1 MMERTFVGLDV
12 HARTTVAGV
21 LDAVTGEVRSFRAP
35 TLSAKDAAAPLF
47 KDAESYP

>member
-1 MMERTFVGLDV
+1 VQWPLPVGI
-12 HARTTVAGV
+12 
-21 LDAVTGEVRSFRAP
+21 AP